1 LERLRYVAA
10 EVDVEL
16 AADTHVHVDVEADR
30 RAAGDRGGGDERAAG
45 TMRLDRAEY
54 EGILGVGDDGRS
66 GVVDRDGRAGAGAPG
81 ATAPA
86 HTLTGRQTR
95 GGGVDEVLIDVLLI
109 TERAPRVGAVG
120 NGSGGLVGEG
130 RGAGRGRDDGCR
142 PAHVHPVQERG
153 RRRGA
158 VDAGRVADLGQ
169 QLRVEAA
176 EATVFLRPGR
186 EERHGD
192 VAVPEPAH
200 PEDAVRVCL
209 RVPDADGDAV
219 VLPSAP
225 GEGIAA
231 VVDGA
236 LDEVALAIPELD
248 GLARR
253 GEPLHAVEGG

>member
-1 LERLRYVAA
+1 
-10 EVDVEL
+10 
-16 AADTHVHVDVEADR
+16 
-30 RAAGDRGGGDERAAG
+30 
-45 TMRLDRAEY
+45 
-54 EGILGVGDDGRS
+54 
-66 GVVDRDGRAGAGAPG
+66 
-81 ATAPA
+81 
-86 HTLTGRQTR
+86 
-95 GGGVDEVLIDVLLI
+95 
-109 TERAPRVGAVG
+109 
-120 NGSGGLVGEG
+120 
-130 RGAGRGRDDGCR
+130 
-142 PAHVHPVQERG
+142 
-153 RRRGA
+153 
-158 VDAGRVADLGQ
+158 
-169 QLRVEAA
+169 
-176 EATVFLRPGR
+176 ATVFLRPGR

-253 GEPLHAVEGG
+253 GGPLHAVEVVVVGRGAIDLRPGCDRMHGDGVHREDPHEAEDGDDGCGDGPGLPVRHENLPPGGSRACRPWGSIVRAIRRRTAFPRMLGASICRVQRVRSARFTSRGAERIADAVPLPPAPEPDPR